1 MSKLYILFEHAAG
14 YALFRVQEFE
24 EVGSSLPAVEK
35 SVQTFAKF
43 ASVVHLVSF
52 MPFKNG
58 ANALDN
64 MNSISEGLL
73 HDDLLV
79 FLQTNL
85 PDGERGMLLGISDVK
100 IGTVINEAL
109 QVQCQHSGVVP
120 EIIRGIRV
128 HFPKLVKGFTETAGN
143 KSQLGLGHSYSRCKV
158 KFNVHR
164 SDNMIIQSIAL
175 LDQIDKDI
183 NTFAMRIREW
193 YSYHFPELY
202 RIVPDNYLYAQLAY
216 FVKDRNQLSEESLD
230 GLESITMDR
239 GKAEEILQASRSS
252 MGMDISPIDLI
263 NIECFSKRVTS
274 LVEYR
279 KNLIE
284 YLKRKMHSVA
294 PNLSVLIGEQVGAR
308 LISRAGS
315 LTNLAKCPAS
325 TVQVLGAEKAL
336 FRAIKTRGKT
346 PKYGVIYHS
355 SFIAKA
361 EGKNKGRI
369 SRFLANKCSIASRM
383 DCFSEVP
390 TSVFGVKM
398 KGQVEERMKFYQTGD
413 VPRKNIDVMKEAIE
427 EFEQE
432 RAELAKKKK
441 KDKKKKK
448 QQMLEMSTDNGN
460 ETLEASMLNGDGKK
474 EKKKKKRMR
483 EEESFLD
490 DTVNDEVAV
499 AEEEVSVKKKKKK
512 KAKFE

>member
-1 MSKLYILFEHAAG
+1 
-14 YALFRVQEFE
+14 
-24 EVGSSLPAVEK
+24 
-35 SVQTFAKF
+35 
-43 ASVVHLVSF
+43 
-52 MPFKNG
+52 
-58 ANALDN
+58 
-64 MNSISEGLL
+64 
-73 HDDLLV
+73 
-79 FLQTNL
+79 
-85 PDGERGMLLGISDVK
+85 
-100 IGTVINEAL
+100 
-109 QVQCQHSGVVP
+109 
-120 EIIRGIRV
+120 
-128 HFPKLVKGFTETAGN
+128 
-143 KSQLGLGHSYSRCKV
+143 
-158 KFNVHR
+158 
-164 SDNMIIQSIAL
+164 
-175 LDQIDKDI
+175 
-183 NTFAMRIREW
+183 MRIREW

-202 RIVPDNYLYAQLAY
+202 KIVPDNYLYARLAY

-230 GLESITMDR
+230 ELETITMDR
-239 GKAEEILQASRSS
+239 QKAEDILQASRSS
-252 MGMDISPIDLI
+252 MGMDISPIDLV

-274 LVEYR
+274 LVDYR
-279 KNLIE
+279 KNLID
-284 YLKRKMHSVA
+284 YLKRKMHGVA

-413 VPRKNIDVMKEAIE
+413 VPRKNIDVMKEALV

-432 RAELAKKKK
+432 KADLAKKRKK
-441 KDKKKKK
+441 EKKKKK
-448 QQMLEMSTDNGN
+448 QQMLEMAENNGDHTV
-460 ETLEASMLNGDGKK
+460 ETSFLNGGDEDGLLDKK
-474 EKKKKKRMR
+474 EKKKKKRKR
-483 EEESFLD
+483 EEESFLN
-490 DTVNDEVAV
+490 DTLNVTADVPEN
-499 AEEEVSVKKKKKK
+499 VSAKKKKK
-512 KAKFE
+512 KAKFD